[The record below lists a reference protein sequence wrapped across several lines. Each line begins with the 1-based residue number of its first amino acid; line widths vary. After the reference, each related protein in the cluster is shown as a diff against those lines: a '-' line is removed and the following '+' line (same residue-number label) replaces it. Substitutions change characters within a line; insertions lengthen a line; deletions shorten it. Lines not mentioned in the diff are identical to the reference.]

1 MVGVTVAGPRGED
14 GGVRV
19 EVPVRGARPG
29 LVGHAHP
36 AVGQAEEDDLV
47 HAQPTQARSALL
59 AAGPGQPVGGD
70 VGLRVRGLP
79 VTGDHDHD
87 GAPGGDEVVHQPA
100 DPERLVIGMGGQ
112 HHNPSGAGEVVDGD
126 VGDVAPVR

>member
-1 MVGVTVAGPRGED
+1 MVGVTVAGPRRED

-19 EVPVRGARPG
+19 EVPGEELGQWLVGDAHLP
-29 LVGHAHP
+29 VGHA
-36 AVGQAEEDDLV
+36 EEHDLV
-47 HAQPTQARSALL
+47 HAQPAQSRSALL

-70 VGLRVRGLP
+70 VGPRVRGLP
-79 VTGDHDHD
+79 VAGDHDHD

-112 HHNPSGAGEVVDGD
+112 HHNPTGAGEVVDGD